1 MSSTTKMEKERFA
14 QASIEPA
21 EIVQWA
27 QHVLRV
33 DLNEEDACRFLERH
47 EQEILASM
55 YSGGWGTIEDALRS
69 EVK

>member
-1 MSSTTKMEKERFA
+1 MSSTTKMEKGSFA
-14 QASIEPA
+14 HASIEPA

-27 QHVLRV
+27 QHILRV
-33 DLNEEDACRFLERH
+33 DLNEEEACRFLERH

-55 YSGGWGTIEDALRS
+55 YSGGWSTIEDALRS